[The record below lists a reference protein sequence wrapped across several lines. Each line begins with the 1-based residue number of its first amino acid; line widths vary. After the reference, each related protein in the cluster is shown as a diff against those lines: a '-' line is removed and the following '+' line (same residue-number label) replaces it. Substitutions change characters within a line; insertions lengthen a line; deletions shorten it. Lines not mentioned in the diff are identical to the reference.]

1 MKPFLNIHVFILVLS
16 IKTFGQNT
24 YQTNQII
31 FKLKNEITNPGKS
44 LLNQKIIG
52 NKKIDRLG
60 EKYQIEAIRKQ
71 STGRKSK
78 GNIYILRFPNG
89 TNIQK
94 VLTEFVK
101 TGEFEYAEPDFIG
114 KGAGQAI
121 HPNDTRYNRQWGL
134 HNDSSFTYS
143 PPVAGADID
152 MENAWGIQQG
162 NSNIVVAI
170 IDSGTKLDHPEFSG
184 RIWTNTLEIPDN
196 GTDDDNNGRVD
207 DLNGWDFANNDK
219 DPTDDLGHGTNVS
232 GIIGANGNNATGYA
246 GVDWNCKLMN
256 LKALNSNNFGYYSWW
271 ADAIY
276 YAVDNG
282 AKIINMSLSVTGYSS
297 TLQNAINYALS
308 QNVTVVAAMSNENS
322 STVNYPAGFPGV
334 IAVGSTDPNDTR
346 SNPFFWSATS
356 GSNYG
361 SHISV
366 VAPGNYIFGL
376 NYLSNTNYDYY
387 Y

>member
-1 MKPFLNIHVFILVLS
+1 
-16 IKTFGQNT
+16 
-24 YQTNQII
+24 
-31 FKLKNEITNPGKS
+31 
-44 LLNQKIIG
+44 
-52 NKKIDRLG
+52 
-60 EKYQIEAIRKQ
+60 
-71 STGRKSK
+71 
-78 GNIYILRFPNG
+78 
-89 TNIQK
+89 
-94 VLTEFVK
+94 
-101 TGEFEYAEPDFIG
+101 
-114 KGAGQAI
+114 
-121 HPNDTRYNRQWGL
+121 
-134 HNDSSFTYS
+134 
-143 PPVAGADID
+143 
-152 MENAWGIQQG
+152 
-162 NSNIVVAI
+162 
-170 IDSGTKLDHPEFSG
+170 
-184 RIWTNTLEIPDN
+184 
-196 GTDDDNNGRVD
+196 
-207 DLNGWDFANNDK
+207 
-219 DPTDDLGHGTNVS
+219 LGHGTNVS

-282 AKIINMSLSVTGYSS
+282 AKIINMSLSGTGYSS

-376 NYLSNTNYDYY
+376 NYQSNTNYDYY
-387 Y
+387 YGGTSQATPHVTGLAALLLAGNASLKPDQIKTIIEITAEDRVGNSNEDSPGWDQYYGYGRINAFKALSLSPSFWTGSVSSDWETAGNWSSNSVPGENTDVIIPNTYNKPVINLNTAVNKIFVLKNAAVTINPGIQLIVKH